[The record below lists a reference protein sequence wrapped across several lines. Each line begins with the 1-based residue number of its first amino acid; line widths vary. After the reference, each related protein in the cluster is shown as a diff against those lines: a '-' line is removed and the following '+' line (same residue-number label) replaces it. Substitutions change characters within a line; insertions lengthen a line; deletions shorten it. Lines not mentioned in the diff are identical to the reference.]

1 MSKSPFIHSKFFTV
15 FPLSD
20 NCDSYKQ
27 TPITASIIFSKVCSV
42 FSGFSSVNMVKYFK
56 NKRKGDDKMSPE
68 IHAAIIAA
76 VTSIIVTL
84 PKFIYDCFQE
94 KKRKNFQEKITD
106 IIQNKEDQRAMM
118 QVGANIVWSARVE
131 WIQNVRNVT
140 SEFITAVND
149 FVVSGDDTA
158 RKQNLELIRA
168 KSNLLILYFGPDKHP
183 DTNIDLFNPTSNVS
197 KNENIVKFIKN
208 ICENAPAYFLRQTF
222 IEDYHNNILHC
233 NSCKASSDMYESC
246 NIIDASM
253 SNAEKEKSCTA
264 QINNY
269 LKKIKDLRQEN
280 QKFKDNI
287 QDFAEIMRIYLKLEW
302 ERAKEWNKESTE
314 IYS

>member
-1 MSKSPFIHSKFFTV
+1 
-15 FPLSD
+15 
-20 NCDSYKQ
+20 
-27 TPITASIIFSKVCSV
+27 
-42 FSGFSSVNMVKYFK
+42 
-56 NKRKGDDKMSPE
+56 MSPE

-222 IEDYHNNILHC
+222 IEDYHLSLIH
-233 NSCKASSDMYESC
+233 
-246 NIIDASM
+246 I
-253 SNAEKEKSCTA
+253 
-264 QINNY
+264 
-269 LKKIKDLRQEN
+269 
-280 QKFKDNI
+280 
-287 QDFAEIMRIYLKLEW
+287 
-302 ERAKEWNKESTE
+302 
-314 IYS
+314 

>member
-1 MSKSPFIHSKFFTV
+1 MSYEV
-15 FPLSD
+15 
-20 NCDSYKQ
+20 
-27 TPITASIIFSKVCSV
+27 
-42 FSGFSSVNMVKYFK
+42 
-56 NKRKGDDKMSPE
+56 
-68 IHAAIIAA
+68 HAAIIAA
-76 VTSIIVTL
+76 GTSVIVSFFNL
-84 PKFIYDCFQE
+84 IHNYIQA
-94 KKRKNFQEKITD
+94 KKNKNFQEKITD
-106 IIQNKEDQRAMM
+106 IIQNKEDQRTKM
-118 QVGANIVWSARVE
+118 QINANIVWSARVE

-149 FVVSGDDTA
+149 FIVSEDDTA

-183 DTNIDLFNPTSNVS
+183 DANIDLFNPTSNVS

-208 ICENAPAYFLRQTF
+208 ICENAPAYFSRQTF
-222 IEDYHNNILHC
+222 IEDYRNNISHC
-233 NSCKASSDMYESC
+233 ESCKASSDMYESC

-253 SNAEKEKSCTA
+253 SNDEKEKRCTA

-269 LKKIKDLRQEN
+269 SAKIKNWCQEN
-280 QKFKDNI
+280 QQFKNNI
-287 QDFAEIMRIYLKLEW
+287 QDFAEIMRTYLKLEW

>member
-1 MSKSPFIHSKFFTV
+1 
-15 FPLSD
+15 
-20 NCDSYKQ
+20 
-27 TPITASIIFSKVCSV
+27 
-42 FSGFSSVNMVKYFK
+42 MVKYFK

-269 LKKIKDLRQEN
+269 LKKIQDLRQEN

-287 QDFAEIMRIYLKLEW
+287 QYFAEIMRIYLKLEW